1 MQNSGSPPIH
11 LTILRKGDV
20 NIVDFAEMGSIIPR
34 SETQVEGAFLQE
46 IVDEASHLGT
56 PGYTNYTDHVAYAGQ
71 ADYAV
76 QTSHANRDHSARKGF
91 PDTSFS
97 LSSQHEGSAIQDL
110 QRLGGLIFSH
120 LLTEPARKRIQT
132 APPSPLYL
140 RLDEQLLHVPWE
152 LCYGG
157 TDFLVNKFQVGR
169 QVITSAPLS
178 ESQAQQTVPD
188 LLKVLLVV
196 DPTES
201 LPQAAE
207 EADRLCSLLDNIPGV
222 EVTLMGGRGVR
233 KVPLLAALQTHH
245 VVHFAG
251 HSQYDAACPSKSG
264 WRLYEGLLTAG
275 ELSKLSHPPLLVFS
289 NSCEAGATAQ
299 WSTAHYEGQ
308 AFGIGSAFLLAG
320 VKNYIGT
327 FWIVQDEESVHFSA
341 AFYRCLAAGQNL
353 GEALSAAR
361 KNGIQQRGWNSLS
374 WASYMLYGDP
384 AFTLL
389 RPDPQELPQ
398 DFSSEFPLEDRP
410 ALPAAQIPIPVEPYP
425 SQPVQNENDANAVV
439 PEQSGLGFKQL
450 RQRLFLSLAFILLI
464 ALGYSLWTPV
474 SKPDSLLV
482 MKFQP
487 LRPDPK
493 LDWMSE
499 AIRESLNAQLST
511 SSGLKVYS
519 KEYIEFHESYSSDR
533 HEGLLGKLKALL
545 APALNL
551 FRLGQ
556 ETEMEI
562 ARRLG
567 ISKVISGSFLTLS
580 NKLRIEARILD
591 VDSGVQ
597 EATTHVEGEQYEE
610 NFFRLTIDL
619 ANKII
624 AFLQVPDIRPKE
636 SEGAKGAAATSD
648 PDLETYRMLLEAE
661 GALPQDRSEQQP
673 YNTPHKP
680 GQTHSQ
686 TTGAGHSSVF
696 RVWEWLGTRSAWAQ
710 EAELENLENLKNLKN
725 LESNESES
733 PPKVFNEG
741 QEGKEGQPAP
751 DQAPAEI
758 IQQALVKDPSKRI
771 RLPKKAIHHV
781 LEQYRQAYV
790 AKDLTLLDKVYDL
803 LTPAQKEANVR
814 YFQHTQDLQ
823 VRIRDVDIT
832 VRDNKAVVSY
842 TREDQFVDAQS
853 GKSIKLAT
861 RFTKLFVLLDGE
873 WKMTRKNQHE

>member
-1 MQNSGSPPIH
+1 MRDSGPPPIH

-34 SETQVEGAFLQE
+34 SETQVEGVFLQE
-46 IVDEASHLGT
+46 IVDEASHFGT
-56 PGYTNYTDHVAYAGQ
+56 PGYATYANHGAYTGQ
-71 ADYAV
+71 ADYAF
-76 QTSHANRDHSARKGF
+76 QTSHVNLDTNARKGF
-91 PDTSFS
+91 PDTLISP
-97 LSSQHEGSAIQDL
+97 SSQQEGPAIQDL

-120 LLTEPARKRIQT
+120 LLTEPARRRIQT

-152 LCYGG
+152 LCYDG

-169 QVITSAPLS
+169 QVITSAPLG
-178 ESQAQQTVPD
+178 EPQAQQTLPD
-188 LLKVLLVV
+188 LLKVLLVI

-201 LPQAAE
+201 LPHAAQ
-207 EADRLCSLLDNIPGV
+207 EADRLCSLLDNVPGV

-251 HSQYDAACPSKSG
+251 HSQYDAVCPSKSG
-264 WRLYEGLLTAG
+264 WRLHEGLLTAG

-341 AFYRCLAAGQNL
+341 TFYRSLAAGQSL

-361 KNGIQQRGWNSLS
+361 QNGIHTRGWNSLS

-384 AFTLL
+384 AFTPL
-389 RPDPQELPQ
+389 RPVPQESPSELPR
-398 DFSSEFPLEDRP
+398 EFPSEAQP
-410 ALPAAQIPIPVEPYP
+410 PLPSAQIPIPARPYP
-425 SQPVQNENDANAVV
+425 SQLAENTSPVI
-439 PEQSGLGFKQL
+439 PRLSLSRLTHLG
-450 RQRLFLSLAFILLI
+450 QRLFLSLTVILLI
-464 ALGYSLWTPV
+464 ALAYSLWAPV

-487 LRPDPK
+487 LRPDPS

-499 AIRESLNAQLST
+499 AIRESLNAELST
-511 SSGLKVYS
+511 ASGLKVYS
-519 KEYIEFHESYSSDR
+519 KEYIKFHESSNSDLR
-533 HEGLLGKLKALL
+533 EGLVDKLKALL

-567 ISKVISGSFLTLS
+567 ISKVISGSFLTLK
-580 NKLRIEARILD
+580 NKLRIEAHIVD

-597 EATTHVEGEQYEE
+597 EAATHVEGEQYEE

-624 AFLQVPDIRPKE
+624 VFLQVPDIRPQE
-636 SEGAKGAAATSD
+636 TGTATATSD
-648 PDLETYRMLLEAE
+648 PDLEIYKMLLEAE
-661 GALPQDRSEQQP
+661 GALPQSRSGQQP
-673 YNTPHKP
+673 HNTPTTP
-680 GQTHSQ
+680 RQRHSQ
-686 TTGAGHSSVF
+686 PTGESHSSF
-696 RVWEWLGTRSAWAQ
+696 RVWEWLGTPSAWAQ
-710 EAELENLENLKNLKN
+710 EAHQEKQLGTPRETPREGEQDRTVEHSPQSSNTFSPQNRDMED
-725 LESNESES
+725 ESAADQG
-733 PPKVFNEG
+733 PAKV
-741 QEGKEGQPAP
+741 
-751 DQAPAEI
+751 
-758 IQQALVKDPSKRI
+758 ALAKDPSKRL

-781 LEQYRQAYV
+781 LEQYRQAYE
-790 AKDLTLLDKVYDL
+790 AKDLTLLDKVYDV
-803 LTPAQKEANVR
+803 LTPAQKEANTR

-823 VRIRDVDIT
+823 VRIRDVDIA
-832 VRDNKAVVSY
+832 VRDDKAVVVY

-861 RFTKLFVLLDGE
+861 RFTKLFILLDGE
-873 WKMTRKNQHE
+873 WKMTRKNQQQ

>member
-20 NIVDFAEMGSIIPR
+20 NIVDLAEMGSVIPR

-56 PGYTNYTDHVAYAGQ
+56 PGYLNYATDAAYASQTDH
-71 ADYAV
+71 AV
-76 QTSHANRDHSARKGF
+76 QTNQASHNSYARKGF
-91 PDTSFS
+91 LDTSFS
-97 LSSQHEGSAIQDL
+97 LPPQQEGPAIQDL

-152 LCYGG
+152 LCYDGA
-157 TDFLVNKFQVGR
+157 DFLVNKFQVGR

-178 ESQAQQTVPD
+178 GSQAQQAVPD

-207 EADRLCSLLDNIPGV
+207 EADRLCSLLDNVPGV

-233 KVPLLAALQTHH
+233 KVPLLSALQTHH

-264 WRLYEGLLTAG
+264 WRLHEGLLTAG

-341 AFYRCLAAGQNL
+341 AFYRSLAAGQSL

-361 KNGIQQRGWNSLS
+361 QDGIQQRGWNSLS

-389 RPDPQELPQ
+389 RPDPQE
-398 DFSSEFPLEDRP
+398 FPLESPLAFPLEARP
-410 ALPAAQIPIPVEPYP
+410 AFPPAEIPTEIPIPVKPYP
-425 SQPVQNENDANAVV
+425 SQPTEDTHPAT
-439 PEQSGLGFKQL
+439 PRQSGLEFKHL
-450 RQRLFLSLAFILLI
+450 RHRLFVSLALILCI
-464 ALGYSLWTPV
+464 AVAYSLWTPV

-487 LRPDPK
+487 LRPDPS

-519 KEYIEFHESYSSDR
+519 KEHIEFHESYSSDR

-551 FRLGQ
+551 LRLGK

-580 NKLRIEARILD
+580 NKLRIEARIVD

-597 EATTHVEGEQYEE
+597 EAATHVEGDQYEE
-610 NFFRLTIDL
+610 NFFRLTTDL

-624 AFLQVPDIRPKE
+624 AFLKVPDIRPE
-636 SEGAKGAAATSD
+636 EIQDAEDAEDPAATSD
-648 PDLETYRMLLEAE
+648 PDLQIYKMLLEAE
-661 GALPQDRSEQQP
+661 GGLPKGHPEQQP
-673 YNTPHKP
+673 HNTPDKP
-680 GQTHSQ
+680 RQTHSQ
-686 TTGAGHSSVF
+686 PTGEGHSSVF
-696 RVWEWLGTRSAWAQ
+696 RVWEWLGT
-710 EAELENLENLKNLKN
+710 
-725 LESNESES
+725 
-733 PPKVFNEG
+733 
-741 QEGKEGQPAP
+741 
-751 DQAPAEI
+751 I
-758 IQQALVKDPSKRI
+758 
-771 RLPKKAIHHV
+771 
-781 LEQYRQAYV
+781 Y
-790 AKDLTLLDKVYDL
+790 
-803 LTPAQKEANVR
+803 
-814 YFQHTQDLQ
+814 
-823 VRIRDVDIT
+823 
-832 VRDNKAVVSY
+832 
-842 TREDQFVDAQS
+842 
-853 GKSIKLAT
+853 
-861 RFTKLFVLLDGE
+861 
-873 WKMTRKNQHE
+873 